1 MILWKNSENIYQELE
16 VITRR
21 EISLSQRLFRL
32 EVPYEFIKLFLEME
46 LIPYVLVCRKKM
58 ETFLN
63 LLLNLRTY
71 WSKTFLH

>member
-46 LIPYVLVCRKKM
+46 LIPYELACRKNM

-63 LLLNLRTY
+63 FDLEMFSCVL
-71 WSKTFLH
+71 KF